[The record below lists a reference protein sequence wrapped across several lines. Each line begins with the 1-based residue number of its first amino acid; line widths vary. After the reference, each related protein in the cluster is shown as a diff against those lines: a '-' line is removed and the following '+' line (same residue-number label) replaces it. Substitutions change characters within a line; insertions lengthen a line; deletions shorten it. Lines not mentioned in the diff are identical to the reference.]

1 MNIKATIIST
11 TLCIACAAC
20 TGPQDGLKA
29 SDGCKPAAAGVQKPF
44 ETPGR
49 HGPKLVMG
57 REYWSYLHAGSIYT
71 DPYIA
76 GVVLESEKKTKKK
89 NPWNNFALTNLPVFR
104 DCALVRPFNRPPP
117 DANGTSASWR
127 TVKENAYRSNL
138 EYESLEAD
146 SKKDKPMVL
155 VFGSKRNV
163 LAMVGDVDLDHADWA
178 AFKKAHPNLVGTRTM
193 CEWGNDMLM
202 NKIRTTNVLNQV
214 RRDELMSVWKR
225 FDMANRYDRIKMCR
239 WYTDRKL
246 KLHYDDMDTFMAFR
260 AMYHLDHV
268 AAAWGAKALTVETTN
283 STSGDSEY
291 RWDIMGM
298 FTRGAARQFGLPW
311 CWYVAVYLN
320 GPAKDGSWK
329 NDSVCNLRRPYRNAI
344 PEGGTSASAQ
354 RRCFYYAYLN
364 GANAVEPESWATNFF
379 TTNDT
384 PDGIAQ
390 LSVRGKN
397 FSDFHDFTAA
407 HPDRG
412 VTYAPVA
419 ILTPFAQGYKAC
431 GGMAW
436 GTCPYTDGDY
446 AIDAVMFSIAPG
458 WERAKALRAGIQ
470 EGNLHN
476 SRFAM
481 MYDVLV
487 PDSPQPKEE
496 FKKALFAYPAAIL
509 VGDYPDPSMFED
521 VLAEYEKAGG
531 RLIRITA
538 ADLPPRKPRAFLDIY
553 SGKLRFPSVERTLE
567 GLQRDLFPF
576 AVEGDCQFGANRTK
590 DGWWLWVFNNKGVR
604 KYADTF
610 ETIDATCARD
620 ISVKF
625 VHAAVAPVTELVSGR
640 KVDVK
645 DGRFSYRIPASDF
658 AVFKIGR

>member
-1 MNIKATIIST
+1 MGARAIATM
-11 TLCIACAAC
+11 LALGIACTSC
-20 TGPQDGLKA
+20 TGPQDGFRPSEA
-29 SDGCKPAAAGVQKPF
+29 CKPASDIVQKPF
-44 ETPGR
+44 ETSER
-49 HGPKLVMG
+49 HNPKLVMG
-57 REYWSYLHAGSIYT
+57 REYWTYLQAGSIYT
-71 DPYIA
+71 DPYLAEI
-76 GVVLESEKKTKKK
+76 EKKKPS

-104 DCALVRPFNRPPP
+104 DCGLVRRLNRPPP
-117 DANGTSASWR
+117 DAKGTSASWR
-127 TVKENAYRSNL
+127 TVKENANKDANF
-138 EYESLEAD
+138 EYETLMAD
-146 SKKDKPMVL
+146 SRKDRPLVL
-155 VFGSKRNV
+155 GFGSKRNV
-163 LAMVGDVDLDHADWA
+163 LSMVGDIDLDYADWA
-178 AFKKAHPNLVGTRTM
+178 AFKKAHPNLVCVRTM
-193 CEWGNDMLM
+193 SEWGNDMLCDRL
-202 NKIRTTNVLNQV
+202 NTSKVLNQA
-214 RRDELMSVWKR
+214 RHDELMSVWGS
-225 FDMANRYDRIKMCR
+225 FDMTNRYDRIKMCR

-246 KLHYDDMDTFMAFR
+246 KLHYDDMDNFMAFR
-260 AMYHLDHV
+260 SMYHLDHV
-268 AAAWGAKALTVETTN
+268 AAAWGAKKIVVESTN
-283 STSGDSEY
+283 HCGRNSDAEY

-298 FTRGAARQFGLPW
+298 FTRGAARQFGIPW
-311 CWYVAVYLN
+311 GWFVAVYFN
-320 GPAKDGSWK
+320 GPAKDGRWI
-329 NDSVCNLRRPYRNAI
+329 NDSVCNLRHRYRNGT

-364 GANAVEPESWATNFF
+364 GANAVEPESWRSNFF
-379 TTNDT
+379 TTNNT
-384 PDGIAQ
+384 PGGIAQ

-397 FSDFHDFTAA
+397 FSDFHDFTVA

-412 VTYAPVA
+412 VTYTPVA

-431 GGMAW
+431 GGPAW

-446 AIDAVMFSIAPG
+446 AIDSVMFSIAPG
-458 WERAKALRAGIQ
+458 WERAKALRTGIQ

-509 VGDYPDPSMFED
+509 VGDYPDPSKFEG

-531 RLIRITA
+531 RLVRITA
-538 ADLPPRKPRAFLDIY
+538 ADLPPCTSRSQIF
-553 SGKLRFPSVERTLE
+553 SGKQRFPSVERVLE

-576 AVEGDCQFGANRTK
+576 AVKGDCQFGANRTK

-610 ETIDATCARD
+610 ERIDETCASD
-620 ISVKF
+620 ISVEF
-625 VHAAVAPVTELVSGR
+625 VHVAAAPVTELVSGR

-645 DGRFSYRIPASDF
+645 DGRFLYRIPASDF